1 MLKASHLPH
10 LSAAISTSRD
20 QPPFMPFTLSIV
32 EDDPVIRA
40 GWVKIVNRSSGYR
53 CISDYGS
60 AEAALAGLVKEGP
73 DFVLMDIN
81 LPGKSGIECT
91 RELKRRL
98 PKLEIVMLTM
108 FDDRD
113 NLFEALR
120 AGATGYLLKRTSPA
134 GLLEALDELKAGG
147 SPMSPQ
153 IARQVVQFFRQNEPA
168 VGAGVDGVEKLSP
181 RENEILRC
189 LSEGRHYKEIAD
201 QLNLST
207 NTVRTHI
214 RRTYEKLHVRSR
226 TEAVV
231 KYLGAERQ

>member
-1 MLKASHLPH
+1 MA
-10 LSAAISTSRD
+10 
-20 QPPFMPFTLSIV
+20 FTISIV

-40 GWVKIVNRSSGYR
+40 GWVKIINRAPGYR
-53 CISDYGS
+53 CISDFGS
-60 AEAALAGLVKEGP
+60 AEAALTELPKNPP

-108 FDDRD
+108 FGDRD

-120 AGATGYLLKRTSPA
+120 AGASGYLLKRTKPA
-134 GLLEALDELKAGG
+134 ALLEALHELKGGG

-168 VGAGVDGVEKLSP
+168 SQTAGTGLEKLSE

-189 LSEGRHYKEIAD
+189 LAEGRHYKEIAD
-201 QLNLST
+201 QLQLSMD
-207 NTVRTHI
+207 TVRTYI
-214 RRTYEKLHVRSR
+214 RRTYEKLHVHSR

-231 KYLGAERQ
+231 KYLGR

>member
-1 MLKASHLPH
+1 
-10 LSAAISTSRD
+10 
-20 QPPFMPFTLSIV
+20 MPFTLSIV
-32 EDDPVIRA
+32 EDDPVFRA
-40 GWVKIVNRSSGYR
+40 GWVKIINRSSGYR
-53 CISDYGS
+53 CVNDYGS
-60 AEAALAGLVKEGP
+60 AETALAGLVKNPP

-98 PKLEIVMLTM
+98 PKIEIVMLTM

-120 AGATGYLLKRTSPA
+120 AGATGYLLKRTTPA
-134 GLLEALDELKAGG
+134 ALLEALDQLKGGG

-153 IARQVVQFFRQNEPA
+153 IARQVVQFFRKHEPA
-168 VGAGVDGVEKLSP
+168 MESAEGVEKLSA

-189 LSEGRHYKEIAD
+189 LAEGRHYKEIAD
-201 QLNLST
+201 QLQLSMD
-207 NTVRTHI
+207 TVRTYI
-214 RRTYEKLHVRSR
+214 RRTYEKLHVHSR

-231 KYLGAERQ
+231 KYLGH

>member
-1 MLKASHLPH
+1 
-10 LSAAISTSRD
+10 
-20 QPPFMPFTLSIV
+20 MPFTLSIV
-32 EDDPVIRA
+32 EDDPVIRSA
-40 GWVKIVNRSSGYR
+40 WVKIINRASGYS
-53 CISDYGS
+53 CVSDFGS
-60 AEAALAGLVKEGP
+60 AEAALAELPKNVP

-120 AGATGYLLKRTSPA
+120 AGASGYLLKRTKPA
-134 GLLEALDELKAGG
+134 ALLEALNELKGGG

-153 IARQVVQFFRQNEPA
+153 IARQVVQFFRQNEPVA
-168 VGAGVDGVEKLSP
+168 EGLSGGIEKLSA
-181 RENEILRC
+181 RESDILRC
-189 LSEGRHYKEIAD
+189 LAEGRHYKEIAD
-201 QLNLST
+201 HLQLSMD
-207 NTVRTHI
+207 TVRTYI
-214 RRTYEKLHVRSR
+214 RRTYEKLHVHSR

-231 KYLGAERQ
+231 KYLGR

>member
-1 MLKASHLPH
+1 
-10 LSAAISTSRD
+10 
-20 QPPFMPFTLSIV
+20 MPFTISIV

-40 GWVKIVNRSSGYR
+40 GWVKIISRAPGYR
-53 CISDYGS
+53 CISDFGS
-60 AEAALAGLVKEGP
+60 AEDALTQLPKNPP

-91 RELKRRL
+91 RELKHQL

-108 FDDRD
+108 FGDRD

-120 AGATGYLLKRTSPA
+120 AGASGYLLKRTKPA
-134 GLLEALDELKAGG
+134 ALLEALNELKGGG

-168 VGAGVDGVEKLSP
+168 SQTAGTGLGKLSE

-189 LSEGRHYKEIAD
+189 LAEGRHYKEIAD
-201 QLNLST
+201 QLQLSMD
-207 NTVRTHI
+207 TVRTYI
-214 RRTYEKLHVRSR
+214 RRTYEKLHVHSR

-231 KYLGAERQ
+231 KYLRR

>member
-1 MLKASHLPH
+1 
-10 LSAAISTSRD
+10 
-20 QPPFMPFTLSIV
+20 MPFTLSIV

-40 GWVKIVNRSSGYR
+40 SWVKIINRSPGYR
-53 CISDYGS
+53 CVSDYGS
-60 AEAALAGLVKEGP
+60 AEEALPGLIKAPP

-98 PKLEIVMLTM
+98 PKVEVVMLTM

-120 AGATGYLLKRTSPA
+120 AGASGYLLKRTTSA
-134 GLLEALDELKAGG
+134 ALLEALNHLKAGG

-168 VGAGVDGVEKLSP
+168 AESSGDDGVGKLSA

-189 LSEGRHYKEIAD
+189 LAEGRHYKEIAD
-201 QLNLST
+201 HLNLSMD
-207 NTVRTHI
+207 TVRTYI
-214 RRTYEKLHVRSR
+214 RRTYEKLHVHSR

-231 KYLGAERQ
+231 KYLGR

>member
-1 MLKASHLPH
+1 
-10 LSAAISTSRD
+10 
-20 QPPFMPFTLSIV
+20 MPFTISIV
-32 EDDPVIRA
+32 EDDSVIRA
-40 GWVKIVNRSSGYR
+40 GWVKIINRSHGYR
-53 CISDYGS
+53 CVSDYGS
-60 AEAALAGLVKEGP
+60 AEAALIGLVKEPP

-120 AGATGYLLKRTSPA
+120 AGATGYLLKRTTRA
-134 GLLEALDELKAGG
+134 ALLEALDELRGGG

-153 IARQVVQFFRQNEPA
+153 IARQVVQFFRKHEPA
-168 VGAGVDGVEKLSP
+168 GESEGVEKLSA

-189 LSEGRHYKEIAD
+189 LAEGRHYKEIAN
-201 QLNLST
+201 QLQLSMD
-207 NTVRTHI
+207 TVRTYI
-214 RRTYEKLHVRSR
+214 RRTYEKLHVHSR

-231 KYLGAERQ
+231 KYLGH

>member
-1 MLKASHLPH
+1 
-10 LSAAISTSRD
+10 
-20 QPPFMPFTLSIV
+20 MPFTLSIV

-40 GWVKIVNRSSGYR
+40 GWVKIINRSTGYR

-60 AEAALAGLVKEGP
+60 AEAALAGLVKEPP

-120 AGATGYLLKRTSPA
+120 AGASGYLLKRTSPA
-134 GLLEALDELKAGG
+134 GLLEALNQLKAGG

-153 IARQVVQFFRQNEPA
+153 IARQVVHFFRQNEPA
-168 VGAGVDGVEKLSP
+168 AEANGAVIEKLSA

-189 LSEGRHYKEIAD
+189 LAEGRHYKEIAD
-201 QLNLST
+201 QLNLSMD
-207 NTVRTHI
+207 TVRTYI
-214 RRTYEKLHVRSR
+214 RRTYEKLHVHSR

-231 KYLGAERQ
+231 KYLGR

>member
-1 MLKASHLPH
+1 
-10 LSAAISTSRD
+10 
-20 QPPFMPFTLSIV
+20 MPFTLSIV

-40 GWVKIVNRSSGYR
+40 GWVKIINRSSGYR
-53 CISDYGS
+53 CVSDYGS
-60 AEAALAGLVKEGP
+60 AEAALTGLVKTPP

-91 RELKRRL
+91 RELKRSV
-98 PKLEIVMLTM
+98 PKIEIVMLTM

-120 AGATGYLLKRTSPA
+120 AGATGYLLKRTTPA
-134 GLLEALDELKAGG
+134 ALLEALDELRGGG

-153 IARQVVQFFRQNEPA
+153 IARQVVQFFRKHESTTES
-168 VGAGVDGVEKLSP
+168 AGGVEKLSA

-189 LSEGRHYKEIAD
+189 LAEGRHYKEIAD
-201 QLNLST
+201 HLNLSMD
-207 NTVRTHI
+207 TVRTYI
-214 RRTYEKLHVRSR
+214 RRTYEKLHVHSR

-231 KYLGAERQ
+231 KYLRRS

>member
-1 MLKASHLPH
+1 
-10 LSAAISTSRD
+10 
-20 QPPFMPFTLSIV
+20 MPFTLSIV

-40 GWVKIVNRSSGYR
+40 GWVKIINRSPGYR
-53 CISDYGS
+53 CVSDYGS
-60 AEAALAGLVKEGP
+60 AEAALAGLIKAPP

-120 AGATGYLLKRTSPA
+120 AGASGYLLKRTTPA
-134 GLLEALDELKAGG
+134 ALLEALNQLKGGG

-153 IARQVVQFFRQNEPA
+153 IARQVVQFFRQHEPA
-168 VGAGVDGVEKLSP
+168 AEASAEGGIEKLSA

-189 LSEGRHYKEIAD
+189 LAEGRHYKEIAD
-201 QLNLST
+201 QLQLSMD
-207 NTVRTHI
+207 TVRTYI
-214 RRTYEKLHVRSR
+214 RRTYEKLHVHSR

-231 KYLGAERQ
+231 KYLGR

>member
-1 MLKASHLPH
+1 MA
-10 LSAAISTSRD
+10 
-20 QPPFMPFTLSIV
+20 FTISIV

-40 GWVKIVNRSSGYR
+40 GWVKIISRAPGYR
-53 CISDYGS
+53 CISDFGS
-60 AEAALAGLVKEGP
+60 AEAALTELPKNPP

-108 FDDRD
+108 FGDRD

-120 AGATGYLLKRTSPA
+120 AGASGYLLKRTKPA
-134 GLLEALDELKAGG
+134 ALLDALHELKGGG

-168 VGAGVDGVEKLSP
+168 SQTGTGLEKLSE

-189 LSEGRHYKEIAD
+189 LAEGRHYKEIAD
-201 QLNLST
+201 QLQLSMD
-207 NTVRTHI
+207 TVRTYI
-214 RRTYEKLHVRSR
+214 RRTYEKLHVHSR

-231 KYLGAERQ
+231 KYLGH

>member
-1 MLKASHLPH
+1 MS
-10 LSAAISTSRD
+10 
-20 QPPFMPFTLSIV
+20 FTLSIV

-40 GWVKIVNRSSGYR
+40 GWVKIVNRAAGYR
-53 CISDYGS
+53 CLSDFGS
-60 AEAALAGLVKEGP
+60 AEAALAELPADPP

-81 LPGKSGIECT
+81 LPGMSGIECT

-120 AGATGYLLKRTSPA
+120 AGASGYLLKRTTPKA
-134 GLLEALDELKAGG
+134 LLDALNQLQAGG

-153 IARQVVQFFRQNEPA
+153 IARQVVQFFRKAEPA
-168 VGAGVDGVEKLSP
+168 MESTDAGLEKLSV

-189 LSEGRHYKEIAD
+189 LAEGRHYKEIAD
-201 QLNLST
+201 QLNLSMD
-207 NTVRTHI
+207 TVRTYI
-214 RRTYEKLHVRSR
+214 RRTYEKLHVHSR

-231 KYLGAERQ
+231 KYLGR